1 MVRLRIAFAIF
12 CCLSCILSVP
22 SIIPLLLMC
31 CLSVVLCVFL
41 YSLFCCIESY
51 TSLYVFHSICSV
63 AKHSLKFLP
72 FKGRWIQKRQFLKT
86 EGFFF
91 VACFYCSS
99 LGLEPPPRVFPT
111 EKISRPPSR
120 GTTLSVCFAK
130 LSLKFLPLKGRWI
143 QKRQFL
149 KTEGFFFV
157 VVFVAVR

>member
-63 AKHSLKFLP
+63 AKHSLKVPALEGEVDSKTPVFEDGGVLFRCLFLLQFVRFRTPSEIFSVGKTLSSP
-72 FKGRWIQKRQFLKT
+72 FKRDNFFSLFCETFFKSSCPLRGG
-86 EGFFF
+86 GF
-91 VACFYCSS
+91 
-99 LGLEPPPRVFPT
+99 
-111 EKISRPPSR
+111 KN
-120 GTTLSVCFAK
+120 VCF
-130 LSLKFLPLKGRWI
+130 
-143 QKRQFL
+143 
-149 KTEGFFFV
+149 
-157 VVFVAVR
+157 